1 MSLAVPRLAIIFC
14 LLTAK
19 LVVAEIIPTDFE
31 KFNNSAQLEILKI
44 AIEEKDKVKIKEIIK
59 RVPQVLGDT
68 NNTKQ
73 DAVARLF
80 DAAEKINEMPE
91 EFYLLAQTA
100 PHLLGEIEECGDSDN
115 LGDTTPL
122 MRAIS
127 LSNDENLLGSLI
139 QLNPKSIRTQTSSD
153 KIALFTAIESNKSL
167 DFIKQL
173 IDLWPESIKLQDT
186 EGLNILDYAA
196 SGRNLEALRYFF
208 QIKDLDF
215 NKMGN
220 QILMSALDIS
230 YANKELFEIVSLIL
244 EKFPKSIY
252 QRNYIKKLPLHIIAS
267 RHFPESTKILD
278 LIYQKN
284 PRAIYN
290 NESGDYPLHEA
301 VLGNP
306 ENFEYLFKKDPTLLA
321 KRNRLMLT
329 PIEYALGLGHYALA
343 LQYITDH
350 IALNIPLGPEG
361 FTLGHCLAK
370 GLSKRHYYIQ
380 NEKIE
385 DLRALEKILNLPHI
399 KKDLVTPNIK
409 NHLPIEETYA
419 ASMIFQKTLEAV
431 QESKS
436 LVFESITIKRLL
448 SLLDALSIQ
457 ETKTLFQQFPTL
469 KDLVSKNIDEIM
481 KSDSVFFITLNN
493 NNKSRELFEFFVS
506 FDIRFLE
513 KLEFAE
519 MNLINDFSAIK
530 TEERREFFMKL
541 PPEKQDLLIKLY
553 RIPQVWKLLSS
564 IPDLLHYRYQRTI
577 YPYIFAYHPTPIR
590 NLEMNKQ
597 IGLFLSLNLFHDKF
611 IYELKK
617 EKDFRLKN
625 ESENWSEFFEILAA
639 NKVENL
645 SQAKD
650 ALLNESA
657 WSLDEYLIVLENY
670 LITLGEISSY
680 SEAKINQYN
689 LQSTFHNYSRFIINL
704 THAMESEYQ
713 RAIDEQ
719 SEIDGDFRKSSLR
732 DVFESSILNAH
743 GLKREQLIRVLEELI
758 KLGHFSAYERG
769 SDEEVKQ
776 KAVQYLQKNKD
787 LLLKKLQRRRDKST
801 HFQKS

>member
-1 MSLAVPRLAIIFC
+1 
-14 LLTAK
+14 
-19 LVVAEIIPTDFE
+19 
-31 KFNNSAQLEILKI
+31 
-44 AIEEKDKVKIKEIIK
+44 
-59 RVPQVLGDT
+59 
-68 NNTKQ
+68 
-73 DAVARLF
+73 
-80 DAAEKINEMPE
+80 
-91 EFYLLAQTA
+91 
-100 PHLLGEIEECGDSDN
+100 
-115 LGDTTPL
+115 

-127 LSNDENLLGSLI
+127 LSKDENLLRKLI
-139 QLNPKSIRTQTSSD
+139 HLNPKSIRTQTSSD

-173 IDLWPESIKLQDT
+173 IGLWPESIKLQNTDA
-186 EGLNILDYAA
+186 LNILDYAA
-196 SGRNLEALRYFF
+196 SGRNIEALRYFL
-208 QIKDLDF
+208 QIKDLDLR
-215 NKMGN
+215 KMSN
-220 QILMSALDIS
+220 HLLLSALDYS
-230 YANKELFEIVSLIL
+230 HDNKKLFDLVSLIL
-244 EKFPKSIY
+244 EKFPNSIY
-252 QRNYIKKLPLHIIAS
+252 QRNYIKKIPLHIIAS

-284 PRAIYN
+284 PRALYD
-290 NESGDYPLHEA
+290 NEPGEYPLHEA

-321 KRNRLMLT
+321 KRNRIMLT

-343 LQYITDH
+343 LQYITEH
-350 IALNIPLGPEG
+350 IALNIPLGPDG
-361 FTLGHCLAK
+361 FTLGHHLAR

-380 NEKIE
+380 NEKLE
-385 DLRALEKILNLPHI
+385 DLSALEKILKLPQI
-399 KKDLVTPNIK
+399 KKDLITPNSK
-409 NHLPIEETYA
+409 KRLPIEETYA
-419 ASMIFQKTLEAV
+419 ASMIFQNTLEAV
-431 QESKS
+431 QKSKS

-448 SLLDALSIQ
+448 SLLEALTIQ

-469 KDLVSKNIDEIM
+469 KELVSKNINEIM

-493 NNKSRELFEFFVS
+493 NNKSRDLFEFFVS

-513 KLEFAE
+513 KIEFAE

-530 TEERREFFMKL
+530 TEERHEFFMKL
-541 PPEKQDLLIKLY
+541 PSEKQDLLIKLY

-564 IPDLLHYRYQRTI
+564 IPELLHYRYQRTV

-611 IYELKK
+611 INELNK
-617 EKDFRLKN
+617 ETDFRLKN

-639 NKVENL
+639 NRAEDL

-704 THAMESEYQ
+704 SHAMEPEYQ
-713 RAIDEQ
+713 IAIDEQ
-719 SEIDGDFRKSSLR
+719 SEIDGDYRKSSLR
-732 DVFESSILNAH
+732 DVFESSILSAH
-743 GLKREQLIRVLEELI
+743 GLKREQLNRVLEELI
-758 KLGHFSAYERG
+758 KLGHFSGYERG
-769 SDEEVKQ
+769 SNEEVKQ
-776 KAVQYLQKNKD
+776 KAVQYLQNNKD
-787 LLLKKLQRRRDKST
+787 LLLKKLQRRRELTAKD
-801 HFQKS
+801 QPPL